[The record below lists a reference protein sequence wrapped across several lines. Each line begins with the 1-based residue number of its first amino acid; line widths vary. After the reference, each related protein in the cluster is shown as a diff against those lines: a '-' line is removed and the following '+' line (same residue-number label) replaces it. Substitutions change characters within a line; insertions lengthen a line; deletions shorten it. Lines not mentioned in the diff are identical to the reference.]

1 MLKSAFL
8 LVMLSFASLANAQIQ
23 NDSLS
28 VDTDVNLSTESG
40 YTHFTKRAA
49 ILSAVIPGAGQI
61 YNEIG
66 YRKIPQ
72 KKHRA
77 WWKVPIIYGGLGAC
91 GYYFYQNNKFAYLT
105 KKEFLFREEN
115 NGAILDQRFANYPV
129 DSGDTTHRVFSLI
142 NGYKVDGVTIPGFD
156 KYANR
161 RDLFLFGFVGVWA
174 LNVIEAYVDAHF
186 VTFDV
191 SEDLTMS
198 FSPTI
203 FANRQPGLSLTLDF
217 D

>member
-1 MLKSAFL
+1 MLKSAF
-8 LVMLSFASLANAQIQ
+8 FLALTLFTFSVGAQDV
-23 NDSLS
+23 DSLS
-28 VDTDVNLSTESG
+28 GDLDDDLNSVTG

-49 ILSAVIPGAGQI
+49 IFSALIPGAGQI

-72 KKHRA
+72 KKNRA
-77 WWKVPIIYGGLGAC
+77 WWKVPIIYGGLGVC
-91 GYYFYQNNKFAYLT
+91 GYYFYHNNKYAALT
-105 KKEFLFREEN
+105 KQEFLFRENN
-115 NGAILDQRFANYPV
+115 NGALLDQRFADYPV
-129 DSGDTTHRVFSLI
+129 DTGDTTNRVFSLI
-142 NGYKVDGVTIPGFD
+142 DGYSSGGVDYLGFD

-191 SEDLTMS
+191 SEDLS
-198 FSPTI
+198 LSIYPTI
-203 FANRQPGLSLTLDF
+203 FANRSPGLSLKFDF
-217 D
+217 N

>member
-1 MLKSAFL
+1 MLKSAAL
-8 LVMLSFASLANAQIQ
+8 LVLIMVSFSGWTQIDTLSDDSGVNAA
-23 NDSLS
+23 
-28 VDTDVNLSTESG
+28 TESG

-49 ILSAVIPGAGQI
+49 IWSAIVPGAGQI
-61 YNEIG
+61 YNEFG

-91 GYYFYQNNKFAYLT
+91 GDYFYQNNKFAYLT

-115 NGAILDQRFANYPV
+115 NGTVLDQRFIDYPV
-129 DSGDTTHRVFSLI
+129 VDSDTTNRVFTLI
-142 NGYKVDGVTIPGFD
+142 NGYSSDGTDYLGFD
-156 KYANR
+156 QYANR

-174 LNVIEAYVDAHF
+174 LNIIEAYVDAHF

-191 SEDLTMS
+191 SEDLSLSIT
-198 FSPTI
+198 PTI
-203 FANRQPGLSLTLDF
+203 FANREPGLSLIFDF
-217 D
+217 N